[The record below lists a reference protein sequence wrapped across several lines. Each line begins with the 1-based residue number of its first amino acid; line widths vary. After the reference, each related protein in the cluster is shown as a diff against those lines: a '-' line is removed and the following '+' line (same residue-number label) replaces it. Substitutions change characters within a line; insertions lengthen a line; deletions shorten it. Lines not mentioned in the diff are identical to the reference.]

1 MARLIRILAV
11 AAGSATLL
19 AAHGATAANQA
30 LENLFITAC
39 TGAVGDMAVSC
50 GNAPGSLLS
59 GDAESSMNP
68 SQSLTNNDLSLSRAK
83 SMMREA
89 QDRLEKERQEKAG
102 IPTGRNAGDSV
113 EFGALSLFLN
123 LAGETFDRDRL
134 LDVDNEK
141 GYDGWKSGF
150 QFGGDYRV
158 GDKLVVGALLG
169 YDHSESKFDADQAGV
184 GFNPGGDEG
193 GTRSDSLLINIFSS
207 YNVTDSFHIDGTL
220 GYGYTDYTF
229 DRNAIFQNTARN
241 FAAPVSTVGETHGS
255 EYSAS
260 VGMGYDFYHNA
271 FSFGP
276 YVRVN
281 YSRSVIHAYT
291 EEDRSGTGLNMAI
304 EEDSV
309 TSLTT
314 VAGVQAS
321 YAASTDWGVLVPQMR
336 VEYEHEFDKDVRS
349 IATSFAQTGAANSLA
364 VSTDN
369 PDRDYFNMGAS
380 LLFVLPNGWM
390 PFIDVETLVSYKDL
404 DRQRYTAG
412 LRVEF

>member
-1 MARLIRILAV
+1 MTV
-11 AAGSATLL
+11 AAGSAVLF
-19 AAHGATAANQA
+19 AAQGAFAANQA
-30 LENLFITAC
+30 LEDLFITAC
-39 TGAVGDMAVSC
+39 TGAVGDMATSC

-68 SQSLTNNDLSLSRAK
+68 SQALTSNDLSLSRAK
-83 SMMREA
+83 TMMREA
-89 QDRLEKERQEKAG
+89 QERLDRERQEKAG
-102 IPTGRNAGDSV
+102 IPTGRNAGNSV

-123 LAGETFDRDRL
+123 LTGEIFDRDRL
-134 LDVDNEK
+134 LDIDNEK
-141 GYDGWKSGF
+141 GYDGWKTGF

-169 YDHSESKFDADQAGV
+169 YDHSESKFDPDQPGV

-193 GTRSDSLLINIFSS
+193 GTRSDSLLVNVYSS

-241 FAAPVSTVGETHGS
+241 FAAGISTVGETHGQ

-260 VGMGYDFYHNA
+260 VGMGYDFYRNA

-276 YVRVN
+276 YVRVS
-281 YSRSVIHAYT
+281 YSRSVIQGYT
-291 EEDRSGTGLNMAI
+291 EEDRSGTGLNMTI
-304 EEDSV
+304 GEDSV

-314 VAGVQAS
+314 TAGFQGS

-336 VEYEHEFDKDVRS
+336 VEYEHEFDRDVRS
-349 IATSFAQTGAANSLA
+349 ITTSFAQTGAANSLA
-364 VSTDN
+364 VSTDK
-369 PDRDYFNMGAS
+369 PDRDYVNLGAS

-390 PFIDVETLVSYKDL
+390 PFVDVETLVSYKDL